1 MSKDNYNSMA
11 DFNLT
16 EREKGW
22 LEGIIDG
29 EGCISIGKSKSKS
42 SKQGFFWNPICVVS
56 NTNLKICEKVKEL
69 FSDTNADYIGG
80 CITKRQ
86 PKLGNS
92 KIIYTFSA
100 KRYSMKYIL
109 PQIKFIAKE
118 RQREIVIKAMDI
130 LEKYKI
136 SNIYGNG
143 QGRPDDIE
151 NEMIKLYEEMK
162 MLNKRGTRDA
172 TNTKSD

>member
-1 MSKDNYNSMA
+1 MA

-16 EREKGW
+16 ERGKGW

-42 SKQGFFWNPICVVS
+42 SKQGFSWNTICVVS

-69 FSDTNADYIGG
+69 FSDTNTDYIGG

-86 PKLGNS
+86 PKLKNS
-92 KIIYTFSA
+92 KPIYTFSA
-100 KRYSMKYIL
+100 KRGAMKRIL
-109 PQIKFIAKE
+109 PKLKFIAKE
-118 RQREIVIKAMDI
+118 RQREIVIEVLNL

-136 SNIYGNG
+136 SNEYGNG
-143 QGRPDDIE
+143 LGRPPDLE
-151 NEMIKLYEEMK
+151 NKMIKLYEEMK
-162 MLNKRGTRDA
+162 ILNKRGNGLA
-172 TNTKSD
+172 INTKSD